1 MNHGGVRKQQT
12 LEKSAE
18 LKGFGFF
25 TGADA
30 SLRLLPADENH
41 GVVFQRTDLSGQPT
55 VEAIIANVESANR
68 RTLLKDGD
76 AEVQLV
82 EHLMAAFAG
91 LRVDNVL
98 VQIDGPEVPGF
109 DGSARDFC
117 EAILKAG
124 ICRQTA
130 DVKAATICR
139 DWSSIDQANGTEI
152 SVRPHIRRL
161 TAITYHLD
169 YGHRSPI
176 EPQLLSV
183 ELTPDVFLRD
193 ISWSRTFVLES
204 EVQQLR
210 QAGFGTRVST
220 KDLLVF
226 GDDGVLENKLRSPD
240 ECVRHKILDCVGDFA
255 LYGGDIYGH
264 FDAWR
269 SGHGQNHDVI
279 RQVQEFA
286 SPLGSQLRAA

>member
-1 MNHGGVRKQQT
+1 MHNGGVRKQQT
-12 LEKSAE
+12 LQKSAE
-18 LKGFGFF
+18 LNGFGFF
-25 TGADA
+25 TGIDA
-30 SLRLLPADENH
+30 TLRLLPADEHH
-41 GVVFQRTDLSGQPT
+41 GIVFERTDLPGRPRVDAT
-55 VEAIIANVESANR
+55 IGNVSSANR
-68 RTLLKDGD
+68 RTLIKDGD

-91 LRVDNVL
+91 LQVDNVL

-117 EAILKAG
+117 QAILNAG
-124 ICRQTA
+124 ICGQRA
-130 DVKAATICR
+130 EVRAATVCR
-139 DWSSIDQANGTEI
+139 NWSTIDKANGTEI

-161 TAITYHLD
+161 AAVTYHLD

-183 ELTPDVFLRD
+183 ELTPDVFLRE

-204 EVQQLR
+204 EVEQLR
-210 QAGFGTRVST
+210 KAGFGTRVSE

-226 GDDGVLENKLRSPD
+226 GDSGVLGNKLRSPD

-255 LYGGDIYGH
+255 LFGGDIYGH

-269 SGHGQNHDVI
+269 SGHGQNHEVV
-279 RQVQEFA
+279 RQVHEFA
-286 SPLGSQLRAA
+286 SPLGSHLSAA